1 MLEQTKTKWRQL
13 LGRLEMYFDNVEQWN
28 PASTAAMRREISAE
42 IGRGVAGLAAIVI
55 LSAMGVMA
63 VWWGM

>member
-1 MLEQTKTKWRQL
+1 MLEHSKTKWKEY
-13 LGRLEMYFDNVEQWN
+13 LERVEAYLAGVDHWN
-28 PASTAAMRREISAE
+28 PAATATMRREISAE
-42 IGRGVAGLAAIVI
+42 IGRGVAALFAIVV